1 MKGKMIS
8 MEEKKKA
15 WNTRSIARIA
25 IFSAVTILLYVVPI
39 FQFKLPSV
47 FPSFLEFHFDEIP
60 VMIAGFAYG
69 PWTAFWILVIRTLA
83 KLPFTSTVCVGELS
97 DFIYSLAFIIP
108 TSILYQKHRNLKG
121 VCMGFLLGFSL
132 EIIVSAICNCYFM
145 IDFYLFLFKGLTKET
160 LLASCQAINPRIQ
173 DIHGSLTVW
182 AIIPFNAMKN
192 LIVIL
197 VTFMVYKSLSPIL
210 KK

>member
-1 MKGKMIS
+1 
-8 MEEKKKA
+8 MEETKKK
-15 WNTRSIARIA
+15 WNNKLIARVA
-25 IFSAVTILLYVVPI
+25 IFSAITIILYIVPI

-69 PWTAFWILVIRTLA
+69 PWTAFWILLIRTIA
-83 KLPFTSTVCVGELS
+83 KLPFTSTVCVGELA
-97 DFIYSLAFIIP
+97 DFIYSLAFILP
-108 TSILYQKHRNLKG
+108 ASIVYQKHRNLKG
-121 VCMGFLLGFSL
+121 VCLGFLFGFSL
-132 EIIVSAICNCYFM
+132 QVIVSAICTCYFM

-160 LLASCQAINPRIQ
+160 LLASCQAINPRIK

-182 AIIPFNAMKN
+182 AIIPFNVIKDLA
-192 LIVIL
+192 VIL
-197 VTFMVYKSLSPIL
+197 VTFMVYKSLSPLL